1 MATLKISPSIKE
13 KIQKN
18 LLSWYQRE
26 HRDLPWR
33 RTKDPYAIW
42 VSEIMLQQTQVDTV
56 IPYYEKWMKLF
67 PTIQK
72 LATAKEEKVLKTWEG
87 LGYYSR
93 ARNLHQ
99 ASKDICQKYKGTLPK
114 DPEKL
119 AQLPGIGPY
128 SLGALLSIAFNQP
141 VAAIDG
147 NVLRVFSRLFALS
160 KNVKDKET
168 IETIRNGITH
178 LFPANKRSEMTQAWM
193 ELGALICTPTN
204 PKCFICPLASMCQAK
219 KLGLTDKLPIIS
231 KRPKTKK
238 VESAALILRQNGN
251 VLLEKR
257 PLGKIMG
264 GLWLFPTVELLGSQD
279 VHEKEVPQVFKKEFA
294 LEVKLVQHLT
304 TLTHSYTIHRAR
316 LHVYKGA
323 TKKTKRLETNL
334 NWIPLKRLEKIPFP
348 AVHAKIAHL
357 VMKD

>member
-1 MATLKISPSIKE
+1 MATLKISPSIKG

-67 PTIQK
+67 PTIPK
-72 LATAKEEKVLKTWEG
+72 LAKAKEEKVLKTWEG

-99 ASKDICQKYKGTLPK
+99 ASKVICQKYKGTLPK

-119 AQLPGIGPY
+119 ALLPGIGPY

-160 KNVKDKET
+160 KKC
-168 IETIRNGITH
+168 
-178 LFPANKRSEMTQAWM
+178 KR
-193 ELGALICTPTN
+193 
-204 PKCFICPLASMCQAK
+204 
-219 KLGLTDKLPIIS
+219 
-231 KRPKTKK
+231 
-238 VESAALILRQNGN
+238 
-251 VLLEKR
+251 
-257 PLGKIMG
+257 
-264 GLWLFPTVELLGSQD
+264 
-279 VHEKEVPQVFKKEFA
+279 
-294 LEVKLVQHLT
+294 
-304 TLTHSYTIHRAR
+304 
-316 LHVYKGA
+316 
-323 TKKTKRLETNL
+323 
-334 NWIPLKRLEKIPFP
+334 
-348 AVHAKIAHL
+348 
-357 VMKD
+357 